1 MLRYWQNQIKFRTLR
16 HCKTRCNRHF
26 ELSNS
31 QKASFYP
38 IYWPLKAENCWLLSL
53 MFLSCSN
60 LGKTRSNLELY
71 ATVKPD
77 VTDISNWVTV
87 KKHRPILYIGPL
99 KQKIAAFYRS
109 LTPIPIN
116 MSKTDSK
123 IDKHSMINTVPTIT
137 FRETYW
143 PENPVKKKIPRKTR
157 WFFNEIDPPLL
168 WVLVGVKCKCPVKT
182 LTKLLHHNNGF
193 TFKYIKF

>member
-1 MLRYWQNQIKFRTLR
+1 MAHTIIISRLTD
-16 HCKTRCNRHF
+16 
-26 ELSNS
+26 
-31 QKASFYP
+31 
-38 IYWPLKAENCWLLSL
+38 
-53 MFLSCSN
+53 MF

-87 KKHRPILYIGPL
+87 KKHRSILYIGPL

-116 MSKTDSK
+116 MSKNDSK

-182 LTKLLHHNNGF
+182 LTKLLHYKNVF
-193 TFKYIKF
+193 TFT

>member
-1 MLRYWQNQIKFRTLR
+1 MAHTIIISRLTD
-16 HCKTRCNRHF
+16 
-26 ELSNS
+26 
-31 QKASFYP
+31 
-38 IYWPLKAENCWLLSL
+38 
-53 MFLSCSN
+53 MF

-87 KKHRPILYIGPL
+87 KKHRSILYIGPL

-143 PENPVKKKIPRKTR
+143 PENPVKKKKSPEK
-157 WFFNEIDPPLL
+157 
-168 WVLVGVKCKCPVKT
+168 PVDF
-182 LTKLLHHNNGF
+182 LMKLILPYYEF
-193 TFKYIKF
+193 

>member
-1 MLRYWQNQIKFRTLR
+1 MAHTIIISRLTD
-16 HCKTRCNRHF
+16 
-26 ELSNS
+26 
-31 QKASFYP
+31 
-38 IYWPLKAENCWLLSL
+38 
-53 MFLSCSN
+53 MF

-87 KKHRPILYIGPL
+87 KKHRSILYIGPL

-123 IDKHSMINTVPTIT
+123 IDKHSMINTVQTIT

-143 PENPVKKKIPRKTR
+143 PENPVKKNPQK
-157 WFFNEIDPPLL
+157 NPLI
-168 WVLVGVKCKCPVKT
+168 
-182 LTKLLHHNNGF
+182 F
-193 TFKYIKF
+193 